1 MHAVRGHVAAALDDL
16 PDEFVPGQPGG
27 DVVEFEIA
35 ENGEIVWKT
44 PGSISAANHS
54 SADKFT
60 KEVEKLAGGE
70 VTREKLKKE
79 HHHHGHVARV
89 KA

>member
-1 MHAVRGHVAAALDDL
+1 MAALSMK
-16 PDEFVPGQPGG
+16 GGNTG

-35 ENGEIVWKT
+35 ENGEIIWKT
-44 PGSISAANHS
+44 NGGISSSNHA
-54 SADKFT
+54 SADRFT

-70 VTREKLKKE
+70 VRRESLKKD
-79 HHHHGHVARV
+79 HHHHHAETGNTV